1 MSTAQPARARPRV
14 PAGLLLGIL
23 AGTLAAVTVLPSIVP
38 LTWRIVS
45 TEDEADHRQA
55 RVANLAVAALHEQGY
70 ALVEGLASQLG
81 VQGVVVLAPDRSPV
95 FRDGELPD
103 NTELS
108 VICPASGESQVARA
122 ESGNRWVIS
131 CKTIPSGT
139 IITTMRRGPETTNFV
154 GLVVAGVAVMVG
166 ISTALGVLRVLA
178 PLSALSAALQ
188 RVEAGERGVR
198 VGEVGL
204 AELDDLVAHINAA
217 TQAMEDREDSILSR
231 IEVVQHLARMVA
243 HEIRNPLQSLELLAS
258 LIASESDREE
268 REELARSIQN
278 EVRTLENVVVRLLR
292 DAPGQAAL
300 RPTRS
305 TTSIRDLLRHV
316 STLRAPEAR
325 RRGVTLE
332 TGEAP
337 DLLLSFDRTLV
348 SRAIENLVTNA
359 IDAVPAGSGR
369 VRMSAR
375 LQDSHV
381 VLVVEDNGPG
391 IDPSLGNAIY
401 QANTTTK
408 ANGHGLGLALVRGVM
423 LAHEGYVSH
432 DRSDLGG
439 ARFLC
444 GIPMSVDAARET
456 SRADPGGR

>member
-1 MSTAQPARARPRV
+1 
-14 PAGLLLGIL
+14 
-23 AGTLAAVTVLPSIVP
+23 
-38 LTWRIVS
+38 
-45 TEDEADHRQA
+45 
-55 RVANLAVAALHEQGY
+55 
-70 ALVEGLASQLG
+70 
-81 VQGVVVLAPDRSPV
+81 
-95 FRDGELPD
+95 
-103 NTELS
+103 
-108 VICPASGESQVARA
+108 
-122 ESGNRWVIS
+122 
-131 CKTIPSGT
+131 
-139 IITTMRRGPETTNFV
+139 
-154 GLVVAGVAVMVG
+154 
-166 ISTALGVLRVLA
+166 
-178 PLSALSAALQ
+178 
-188 RVEAGERGVR
+188 
-198 VGEVGL
+198 
-204 AELDDLVAHINAA
+204 
-217 TQAMEDREDSILSR
+217 
-231 IEVVQHLARMVA
+231 MVA

-325 RRGVTLE
+325 RRGVALE

-348 SRAIENLVTNA
+348 SRAVENLVTNA

-375 LQDSHV
+375 LQDGHA

-444 GIPMSVDAARET
+444 GIPMSVDAAREAN
-456 SRADPGGR
+456 RADPGGR